1 MYKGTEV
8 SRDRAHSIWRT
19 ECSLAKL
26 VCCLSAGVGQE
37 EQKDEA
43 EKMVW
48 GRLGRALLAILW
60 NSSFRKVYLSF
71 SHLPLASF
79 LSYL

>member
-37 EQKDEA
+37 EQRYEA

-48 GRLGRALLAILW
+48 GRLGRVLLAILKEMKG
-60 NSSFRKVYLSF
+60 SKKVTN
-71 SHLPLASF
+71 HGGLAGPSGH
-79 LSYL
+79 